1 MMVERGAALPKKSR
15 AKGSKSKGGC
25 YTCKVRHLKCDEAR
39 PVCLRCGKTGRLCE
53 GLGYGKTPHMHH
65 VECTGSPSS
74 TLPHRLLQSREEYRY
89 FEYFC
94 RYVLHRLTGFDYQ
107 SKFWNEIV
115 PQFSESSPAVL
126 HAVLALSA
134 LYEYLDDNSK
144 GTHIWDKLILKQ
156 YNRSIR
162 CLRLAPSPQPIQFTL
177 TCCILFI
184 TFESAQDDYQN
195 ALLHLQ
201 SGLDILK
208 DWRTK
213 EIKSFLEGQDR
224 EVISET
230 FRRFDMQAT
239 TFLNS
244 RQPHLIATAD
254 VKSLD
259 RNFCLPMLFSSLHD
273 AQASLENIEIRLFYI
288 LTAKPSTLHQSWLQ
302 YGDLTA
308 TKPVLLRGL
317 KVQFLQW
324 RKTFDTYFNNEKKNM
339 KARDLQ
345 LALLLE
351 LHHQTTSLMLDLKA
365 ELSPRSS
372 VDTQCTII
380 NELSKALIHSFS
392 TSKLTFLADTGII
405 GPLYFAAISTTN
417 AHIRHQ
423 SISLLKSVS
432 WKEGLW
438 DSKIVVQIAEN
449 LPIVKEPGIVG
460 VAVTGGVPEL
470 AKVYVPF
477 SISIISQ
484 GPDSLRSS

>member
-1 MMVERGAALPKKSR
+1 MVERGAALPKKSR

-25 YTCKVRHLKCDEAR
+25 YTCKVRHLKCDERR

-65 VECTGSPSS
+65 VECSGSPSP
-74 TLPHRLLQSREEYRY
+74 TLPYGPLQSREEYRY

-94 RYVLHRLTGFDYQ
+94 RNVLHRLTGFDYQ

-115 PQFSESSPAVL
+115 PQFSQSSPAVL

-134 LYEYLDDNSK
+134 LYEHLDGHSK
-144 GTHIWDKLILKQ
+144 DTHQWNKLILKQ

-162 CLRLAPSPQPIQFTL
+162 CLRLALSPQPIQFTL

-184 TFESAQDDYQN
+184 TFESAQDDYQK

-239 TFLNS
+239 TFLN
-244 RQPHLIATAD
+244 L
-254 VKSLD
+254 KSLN
-259 RNFCLPMLFSSLHD
+259 RNFCLPILFSSLHD
-273 AQASLENIEIRLFYI
+273 AQASLESIEIRLFYI
-288 LTAKPSTLHQSWLQ
+288 LTTRPSTLRQSWLQ
-302 YGDLTA
+302 YGNLTA
-308 TKPVLLRGL
+308 AKPVLLRGL
-317 KVQFLQW
+317 KVQFVQW
-324 RKTFDTYFNNEKKNM
+324 RKMFDTYLNNEKKNM

-365 ELSPRSS
+365 ELSPKSS
-372 VDTQCTII
+372 LNAQCTII
-380 NELSKALIHSFS
+380 NELSQALMQSLS
-392 TSKLTFLADTGII
+392 NSKLTFLVDTGII
-405 GPLYFAAISTTN
+405 GPLYFAATSTTSAN
-417 AHIRHQ
+417 IRHQ

-438 DSKIVVQIAEN
+438 DSRIVRQIAEN
-449 LPIVKEPGIVG
+449 ISIVKESGIVG
-460 VAVTGGVPEL
+460 IAVTGGVPEL
-470 AKVYVPF
+470 AKVYIL
-477 SISIISQ
+477 S
-484 GPDSLRSS
+484 SLKANT